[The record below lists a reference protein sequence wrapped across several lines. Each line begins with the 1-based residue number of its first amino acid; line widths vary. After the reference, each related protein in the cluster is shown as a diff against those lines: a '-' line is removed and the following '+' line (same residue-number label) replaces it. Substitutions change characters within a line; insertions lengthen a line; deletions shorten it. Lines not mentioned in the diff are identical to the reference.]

1 MVKREP
7 LQQHSRKNYQK
18 FKSIRVQC
26 SHDVHIGA
34 CAAVLSVP
42 LPNTTSGLPMKS
54 HFFSGLKQL
63 LSVILLS
70 SSLFV
75 SVFAVEPFDIQDI
88 RLEGLQRVEPG
99 NVLATLPFKVGESY
113 SDDKGTLAI
122 RNLFAL
128 GLFKDV
134 RIELKG
140 NVVIVVVE
148 ERPLISA
155 VNFVGI
161 KEFDKDTLKKALK
174 DIGLSEGRPF
184 DKALSDRAEQELKR
198 QYINKSLYGAEVV
211 TTVAPAERNKV
222 NLNFTV
228 IEGEVSKI
236 KEFKIVGNK
245 AFDQSTIKDQLD
257 LSEPNYMS
265 WYTKSDRYSQAKLNA
280 DLENIRSFYLSRG
293 YLEFRVDSTQ
303 VAISPNKQDINIT
316 INITEGAQFVVS
328 SVELEGYY
336 LGRDNEF
343 KSLISIKPGRT
354 YNITDIVETT
364 KAFSEYFGN
373 FGFAF
378 ARIEPRSEIDRQ
390 TNRVKIILQADP
402 SRRAYVRRINISGND
417 RTKDEIIR
425 REFRQM
431 ESAWYDGDKIRK
443 SRDRIDRLGYFTEVT
458 VDTQEVPGTP
468 DQIDI
473 NLKVAEKPTGALQLG
488 AGFSSSERFFLS
500 FGISQD
506 NFFGTGN
513 SVGIQVNTSKY
524 NKLYQINTTDP
535 YFTED
540 GVSRT
545 LNFYDRNLRP
555 YAATTDYY
563 NIYSTGLGVSFGVP
577 IAEVDTVHIGIAY
590 DKTSVSNGSGIP
602 VAYTASGYV
611 GKDVTSV
618 PITVGW
624 ARDSRDSM
632 LAPNKGKLIR
642 LNSEL
647 GAFGDL
653 HYYKN
658 SGQYQQYWP
667 LTRKYTLAVNAELG
681 IGGGYNGEDFPVFK
695 NYYAGGLGSVRGFLQ
710 NSLQTDTTYSRFGG
724 EYSTGG
730 AKKILLNT
738 EFLMPFPGV
747 GTDKTLRLFTFVDV
761 GNVYTDQEAIDVA
774 QLRSSAGLG
783 LSWISPV
790 GPLRFAFAKP
800 IKKFDNDRM
809 QTFQFQIGTA
819 F

>member
-1 MVKREP
+1 MSCRSVEQP
-7 LQQHSRKNYQK
+7 FQK
-18 FKSIRVQC
+18 LGLRYYSNGFNMNNFSSMHASFSSVLKSLLAGLCLLLLVAQ
-26 SHDVHIGA
+26 GA
-34 CAAVLSVP
+34 
-42 LPNTTSGLPMKS
+42 K
-54 HFFSGLKQL
+54 
-63 LSVILLS
+63 
-70 SSLFV
+70 
-75 SVFAVEPFDIQDI
+75 AVEPFDIKDI
-88 RLEGLQRVEPG
+88 QLEGLQRVEPG
-99 NVLATLPFKVGESY
+99 NVLASLPFKVGDSY

-140 NVVIVVVE
+140 NVVVVVLE

-155 VNFVGI
+155 INFVGI

-184 DKALSDRAEQELKR
+184 DKALTDRAEQELKR

-228 IEGEVSKI
+228 TEGDVSKI
-236 KEFKIVGNK
+236 KELKIVGNQ
-245 AFDQSTIKDQLD
+245 AFTQSAIKDQLD

-280 DLENIRSFYLSRG
+280 DIENLKSFYMSRG
-293 YLEFRVDSTQ
+293 FLEFRVDSTQ
-303 VAISPNKQDINIT
+303 VAISPNKQDISIT

-328 SVELEGYY
+328 AVELEGYY

-343 KSLISIKPGRT
+343 KSLVTIKPGKT
-354 YNITDIVETT
+354 YNVTDVVETT
-364 KAFSEYFGN
+364 KAFSEFFGN

-378 ARIEPRSEIDRQ
+378 ARIEPRTEIDRK
-390 TNRVKIILQADP
+390 TNQVKIFLQADP
-402 SRRAYVRRINISGND
+402 SRRAYVRRINIFGNE
-417 RTKDEIIR
+417 RTKDDIIR

-431 ESAWYDGDKIRK
+431 ESAWYDGEKIRM
-443 SRDRIDRLGYFTEVT
+443 SRDRIDRLGYFTEVLI
-458 VDTQEVPGTP
+458 DTQEVPGTA
-468 DQIDI
+468 DQVDI
-473 NLKVAEKPTGALQLG
+473 NLKVTEKPTGAFQLG

-500 FGISQD
+500 FGISQE

-524 NKLYQINTTDP
+524 NKLYQISTTDP

-545 LNFYDRNLRP
+545 LNLYDRILRP
-555 YAATTDYY
+555 YNLSLTS
-563 NIYSTGLGVSFGVP
+563 YSIESAGAGIGFGVP
-577 IAEVDTVHIGIAY
+577 IGEIDTVQVGLAY
-590 DKTSVSNGSGIP
+590 DQTTITNGDGIPLRYKTSD
-602 VAYTASGYV
+602 YV
-611 GKDVTSV
+611 GNAIHSL
-618 PITVGW
+618 PLTVGW
-624 ARDSRDSM
+624 ARDGRDSM
-632 LAPNKGKLIR
+632 LAPNKGTLYR
-642 LNSEL
+642 LNAEV
-647 GAFGDL
+647 GVFGDTR
-653 HYYKN
+653 YYKN
-658 SGQYQQYWP
+658 SAQFQQYWP
-667 LTRKYTLAVNAELG
+667 LSRKYTFAVNAELG
-681 IGGGYNGEDFPVFK
+681 YGAGYAGKSFPLFK
-695 NYYAGGLGSVRGFLQ
+695 NYYSGGLGSVRGFQQ
-710 NSLQTDTTYSRFGG
+710 NSLQTDSAYARNGGSSYYSIGG
-724 EYSTGG
+724 S
-730 AKKILLNT
+730 KKVLLNT

-747 GTDKTLRLFTFVDV
+747 GTDKTLRLYTFVDM
-761 GNVYTDQEAIDVA
+761 GNVYDDSESIDLA

-790 GPLRFAFAKP
+790 GPLRIAIAKP
-800 IKKFDNDRM
+800 IKKFENDRI

>member
-1 MVKREP
+1 M
-7 LQQHSRKNYQK
+7 
-18 FKSIRVQC
+18 FKSLIT
-26 SHDVHIGA
+26 D
-34 CAAVLSVP
+34 VLSDQ

-54 HFFSGLKQL
+54 HFFSGFKQFISVL
-63 LSVILLS
+63 L
-70 SSLFV
+70 V
-75 SVFAVEPFDIQDI
+75 SVCMLQSALAVEPFEIKDI

-148 ERPLISA
+148 ERPLISS

-174 DIGLSEGRPF
+174 DIGLAEGRPF

-293 YLEFRVDSTQ
+293 YLEFRIDSTQ

-316 INITEGAQFVVS
+316 INITEGSQFVVS
-328 SVELEGYY
+328 SVELDGYY

-343 KSLISIKPGRT
+343 KSLITVKPGRT

-364 KAFSEYFGN
+364 KAFSDYFGN

-390 TNRVKIILQADP
+390 TNQVKIILQADP

-431 ESAWYDGDKIRK
+431 ESAWYDGDKIRN

-488 AGFSSSERFFLS
+488 AGFSSSEKFFFS

-524 NKLYQINTTDP
+524 NKVYQISTTDP

-545 LNFYDRNLRP
+545 LNFYDRNSRP
-555 YAATTDYY
+555 YAASSTYY

-577 IAEVDTVHIGIAY
+577 IAEIDTVLIGIAY
-590 DKTSVSNGSGIP
+590 DSTSISNGTGLP
-602 VAYTASGYV
+602 TAYANSGYV
-611 GKDVTSV
+611 GSDVTSV

-681 IGGGYNGEDFPVFK
+681 LGGGYKGKNFPIFK
-695 NYYAGGLGSVRGFLQ
+695 NYYSGGLGSVRGFMQ
-710 NSLQTDTTYSRFGG
+710 NSLQTDNTYSLYQQ
-724 EYSTGG
+724 YSTGG

-747 GTDKTLRLFTFVDV
+747 GTDKTLRLFTFVDI
-761 GNVYTDQEAIDVA
+761 GNVYTDEESIDIA
-774 QLRSSAGLG
+774 QLRSSAGMG

-800 IKKFDNDRM
+800 IKKFDNDRI